1 MIVLQNRQT
10 CGLCTVSLY
19 KKYTKEKTFVI
30 FRGDHGLLG
39 LQDGEDSAQDA
50 YAHAGRR
57 REYIRMNINIC
68 SIFDIS
74 ASPLFFTL
82 LTESGAEDAQQ
93 VQWADG
99 AT

>member
-1 MIVLQNRQT
+1 MHLIQCDCLYKIVKHVD
-10 CGLCTVSLY
+10 CTVSLY

-57 REYIRMNINIC
+57 REWIRMNINIC
-68 SIFDIS
+68 SI
-74 ASPLFFTL
+74 
-82 LTESGAEDAQQ
+82 
-93 VQWADG
+93 
-99 AT
+99 

>member
-1 MIVLQNRQT
+1 M
-10 CGLCTVSLY
+10 SLY
-19 KKYTKEKTFVI
+19 KKNTKEKTFVI

-57 REYIRMNINIC
+57 REWIRMNINIC

-74 ASPLFFTL
+74 AIPLFLTL